1 MSGFQEGNEL
11 DARAWPTTPAPEVDF
26 FPSPPPPLPE
36 PPLLGVY
43 TDPNLQFRA
52 GVMPGTD
59 TVQAMTAMNGVLQ
72 REAWAADEAR
82 RQAERAN
89 TNTNTNTPS
98 GTGPASL
105 PPRSA
110 PRPMT
115 APAPAAPPRPEAY
128 DLCCQST
135 RQCLQALQ
143 EQRQERRDERRQA
156 ARRTARRGAGLF
168 GLAVV
173 WMLLAPALAGLFG
186 GLLRYQ
192 GALLVLGWVLMGL
205 AAAFGLRALW
215 QGLRR
220 SPAEQATATV
230 LACWQ
235 QVLPDTEALLG
246 PEQAEALCVAAQL
259 RGVRLQVRFFK
270 WQVPAHRVHTPPP
283 GQNGFVLESEH
294 CRLGLAPAPQ
304 HASEV
309 SRHPRES
316 IANRTFR
323 MLEGH

>member
-11 DARAWPTTPAPEVDF
+11 DARAWPTAPAPEVDF
-26 FPSPPPPLPE
+26 FPPPPPPLPE
-36 PPLLGVY
+36 PPLLGAY

-52 GVMPGTD
+52 GVMPGTS
-59 TVQAMTAMNGVLQ
+59 TIQAMTAMDGVLQ
-72 REAWAADEAR
+72 RESGAAEEAR
-82 RQAERAN
+82 RLAERASS
-89 TNTNTNTPS
+89 PP
-98 GTGPASL
+98 GAGPANL

-110 PRPMT
+110 PRPGP
-115 APAPAAPPRPEAY
+115 APAPAAEPRPQAY

-135 RQCLQALQ
+135 RQGLQALQ
-143 EQRQERRDERRQA
+143 EQRQERRAERRQG
-156 ARRTARRGAGLF
+156 ARRTARLGAGLF
-168 GLAVV
+168 GLAVM
-173 WMLLAPALAGLFG
+173 WMLLSPALAGRFG
-186 GLLRYQ
+186 ALLRYQ
-192 GALLVLGWVLMGL
+192 GALLILGWVLMGL

-235 QVLPDTEALLG
+235 QVLPDTHALLG
-246 PEQAEALCVAAQL
+246 PDQAEALCVAAQL

-270 WQVPAHRVHTPPP
+270 WLVPANRVHTPPP
-283 GQNGFVLESEH
+283 GQNCFVLESEH
-294 CRLGLAPAPQ
+294 CRLGMAPNRQ

-309 SRHPRES
+309 GRHPRES

-323 MLEGH
+323 MLEGD

>member
-1 MSGFQEGNEL
+1 MSGFQEGHEL

-26 FPSPPPPLPE
+26 FPPPPPPLPE

-59 TVQAMTAMNGVLQ
+59 TVQAMTAMDGVLQ

-89 TNTNTNTPS
+89 TRPNAS
-98 GTGPASL
+98 PASL

-110 PRPMT
+110 PHPRP
-115 APAPAAPPRPEAY
+115 APAPAAAPQPQAY

-135 RQCLQALQ
+135 RQGLQALQ
-143 EQRQERRDERRQA
+143 EQLLERRAERRQG
-156 ARRTARRGAGLF
+156 ARRTARLGAGLF

-173 WMLLAPALAGLFG
+173 WMLLSPALAGWIGALQ
-186 GLLRYQ
+186 RHQ
-192 GALLVLGWVLMGL
+192 GALLVLGWGLMAL
-205 AAAFGLRALW
+205 AAASGLRALW

-220 SPAEQATATV
+220 SPAEHATATV

-246 PEQAEALCVAAQL
+246 PDQAEALCVAAQL
-259 RGVRLQVRFFK
+259 RGVRLRVRFFE
-270 WQVPAHRVHTPPP
+270 WQVPAHRVSTPPP
-283 GQNGFVLESEH
+283 GQNCFVLESEH
-294 CRLGLAPAPQ
+294 CSLGLAPKRQ
-304 HASEV
+304 HANEV
-309 SRHPRES
+309 GRHPRES

>member
-1 MSGFQEGNEL
+1 MSGFQEGHEL

-26 FPSPPPPLPE
+26 FPPPPPPLPE

-89 TNTNTNTPS
+89 THPNAS
-98 GTGPASL
+98 PASL
-105 PPRSA
+105 PPRST
-110 PRPMT
+110 PRPRP
-115 APAPAAPPRPEAY
+115 APAPAAAPQPQAY

-135 RQCLQALQ
+135 RQGLQALQ
-143 EQRQERRDERRQA
+143 EQLLERRTERRQG
-156 ARRTARRGAGLF
+156 ARRTARLGAGLF

-173 WMLLAPALAGLFG
+173 WMLLSPALAGWIG
-186 GLLRYQ
+186 ALLRHQ
-192 GALLVLGWVLMGL
+192 GALLILGWVLMGL

-235 QVLPDTEALLG
+235 LVLPDSEALLG
-246 PEQAEALCVAAQL
+246 PDQAEALCVAAQL

-270 WQVPAHRVHTPPP
+270 WQVPAHRVGTPPP

-316 IANRTFR
+316 IANRAFR
-323 MLEGH
+323 MLEGD

>member
-11 DARAWPTTPAPEVDF
+11 DAQAWPTAPAPEVDF
-26 FPSPPPPLPE
+26 FPPPPPLPE
-36 PPLLGVY
+36 PPLQGIY

-82 RQAERAN
+82 RQTERAN
-89 TNTNTNTPS
+89 TNTSP
-98 GTGPASL
+98 GAGPASL
-105 PPRSA
+105 PPRGA
-110 PRPMT
+110 PRPMP
-115 APAPAAPPRPEAY
+115 APAPAAPPHPQAY

-135 RQCLQALQ
+135 WQGLQALQ
-143 EQRQERRDERRQA
+143 GLLQEQRDERRQA
-156 ARRTARRGAGLF
+156 ARRTARRGTGLF
-168 GLAVV
+168 GLAVL

-186 GLLRYQ
+186 ALLRHQ
-192 GALLVLGWVLMGL
+192 GVLLVLGWGLMGL

-235 QVLPDTEALLG
+235 QVLPDTGALLG
-246 PEQAEALCVAAQL
+246 PDQAEALCMAAQL
-259 RGVRLQVRFFK
+259 RGVRLRVRFFK
-270 WQVPAHRVHTPPP
+270 WQVPASRVHTPPP
-283 GQNGFVLESEH
+283 GQNCFVLESEH
-294 CRLGLAPAPQ
+294 CRLGMAPDRE
-304 HASEV
+304 HAIEV
-309 SRHPRES
+309 GRHPRES
-316 IANRTFR
+316 IANRSFR
-323 MLEGH
+323 MLEGL

>member
-1 MSGFQEGNEL
+1 MSGFHDGNEL
-11 DARAWPTTPAPEVDF
+11 DARAWPTAPTPEVDF
-26 FPSPPPPLPE
+26 FPPPPPPPPE

-52 GVMPGTD
+52 GVMPGTP
-59 TVQAMTAMNGVLQ
+59 TLQAMTAMDGVLQ
-72 REAWAADEAR
+72 RESWAAEEAR
-82 RQAERAN
+82 RQAELAN
-89 TNTNTNTPS
+89 TRPS
-98 GTGPASL
+98 ASPASL

-110 PRPMT
+110 PRPRP
-115 APAPAAPPRPEAY
+115 APAPATAPQPQAY

-135 RQCLQALQ
+135 RQGLQALQ
-143 EQRQERRDERRQA
+143 EQLQDRRAERRQG
-156 ARRTARRGAGLF
+156 ARRTARLGAGLF

-173 WMLLAPALAGLFG
+173 WMLLAPALAGLFS
-186 GLLRYQ
+186 GLLRHQ
-192 GALLVLGWVLMGL
+192 GVLLILGWVLMGL

-235 QVLPDTEALLG
+235 QVLPDSEALLG
-246 PEQAEALCVAAQL
+246 ADQAEALCVAAQL

-283 GQNGFVLESEH
+283 GQNCFVLESEH

-304 HASEV
+304 HASQV

-316 IANRTFR
+316 MANRAFR
-323 MLEGH
+323 MLEGD

>member
-11 DARAWPTTPAPEVDF
+11 DARAWPTAPAPEVDF
-26 FPSPPPPLPE
+26 FPPPPPPLPE
-36 PPLLGVY
+36 PPLLGIY

-52 GVMPGTD
+52 GVMPSTP
-59 TVQAMTAMNGVLQ
+59 TPQAMTAMDAVLQ

-82 RQAERAN
+82 RQA
-89 TNTNTNTPS
+89 TLST
-98 GTGPASL
+98 TGATASIGL
-105 PPRSA
+105 QPQPRSA
-110 PRPMT
+110 PRPAAA
-115 APAPAAPPRPEAY
+115 APAPARPQAY

-135 RQCLQALQ
+135 RQGLQALQ
-143 EQRQERRDERRQA
+143 EQLQERRDERRQG

-168 GLAVV
+168 GLAVL

-186 GLLRYQ
+186 GLLRHQ
-192 GALLVLGWVLMGL
+192 GTLLVLGWGLMGL

-235 QVLPDTEALLG
+235 QMLPDTQALLG

-270 WQVPAHRVHTPPP
+270 WQVPAHRVHTPPS
-283 GQNGFVLESEH
+283 GQNCFVLESEH
-294 CRLGLAPAPQ
+294 CRLGLAPDRE

-309 SRHPRES
+309 GRHPRES

>member
-11 DARAWPTTPAPEVDF
+11 DARAWPTTPAPEIDF
-26 FPSPPPPLPE
+26 FPPPPPPLPE

-82 RQAERAN
+82 RQAALS
-89 TNTNTNTPS
+89 T
-98 GTGPASL
+98 TGATASIGL
-105 PPRSA
+105 PPQPRSA
-110 PRPMT
+110 PRPGAA
-115 APAPAAPPRPEAY
+115 APAPATPQAY

-135 RQCLQALQ
+135 RQGLQSLQ
-143 EQRQERRDERRQA
+143 EQLQERRDERRQA
-156 ARRTARRGAGLF
+156 VRRTARQGAGLF
-168 GLAVV
+168 GLAVL
-173 WMLLAPALAGLFG
+173 WMLLAPALAGWFG
-186 GLLRYQ
+186 ALLRHQ
-192 GALLVLGWVLMGL
+192 GALLVLGWGLMGL

-235 QVLPDTEALLG
+235 QVLPDTQALLG

-283 GQNGFVLESEH
+283 GQHCFVLESEH

-304 HASEV
+304 HASQV
-309 SRHPRES
+309 GRHPRES
-316 IANRTFR
+316 IANRAFR
-323 MLEGH
+323 MLEGD

>member
-1 MSGFQEGNEL
+1 MSGFQEGHEL
-11 DARAWPTTPAPEVDF
+11 DARAWPTAPAPEVDF
-26 FPSPPPPLPE
+26 FPPPPPPLPE

-89 TNTNTNTPS
+89 THPNAS
-98 GTGPASL
+98 PASL
-105 PPRSA
+105 PPHSA
-110 PRPMT
+110 PHPRP
-115 APAPAAPPRPEAY
+115 APAPAAAPQPQAY

-135 RQCLQALQ
+135 QQGLQALQ
-143 EQRQERRDERRQA
+143 EQLLERRAERRQG

-173 WMLLAPALAGLFG
+173 WMLLAPALAVWVGALQ
-186 GLLRYQ
+186 RHQ
-192 GALLVLGWVLMGL
+192 GALLILGWVLMGL

-235 QVLPDTEALLG
+235 QELPDTEALLG
-246 PEQAEALCVAAQL
+246 PDQAEALCMAAQL

-270 WQVPAHRVHTPPP
+270 WQVPAHRVGTPPP

-316 IANRTFR
+316 IANRAFR
-323 MLEGH
+323 MLEGD